1 MEIAKNKKFIGVFL
15 LAMLN
20 LSVMASVRN
29 LPLVAEYGYLSAFYY
44 LLVAFAFLI
53 PVALISAELASGWCR
68 SGGVY
73 DWVKEAFGPNW
84 GFFAIWMQWIHN
96 VTWFPAI
103 LSFSSATL
111 AYMISP
117 SLATNKLYLIC
128 SIVAGFWAFTI
139 FNYFGLKRSSWFSAV
154 GVIGGTLLPGL
165 VLILLGVSWVARG
178 NPVQLT
184 FSWGSLIPHD
194 FDLQSLSFLT
204 GLFLAFAGL
213 EVSAAYV
220 RSVQH
225 PQRSYPKAIAI
236 AGALSLVL
244 YVFGALSIAYM
255 IPRSKISLVKGVMD
269 AFTEFFADFGL
280 SWLVIPMGI
289 LIVWGAVAE
298 LNAWII
304 GPVRAL
310 HTTTKHGDLPPI
322 FQKLN
327 AYNSPFNLLV
337 FQGFIVTL
345 ASFAFLFMPNASS
358 AFWILSVMSAQLY
371 LIMYFLMFLAA
382 IKLRYS
388 HPNVERPYR
397 VPFGKGGIW
406 IFGILG
412 CVSSLLGFL
421 MGFVPP
427 SQLKTGDLLFFEGFL
442 IIGLIFMCAIPYII
456 YHFRHPGW
464 KPESTDDEE
473 HHPSEHLHS

>member
-29 LPLVAEYGYLSAFYY
+29 LPLVAEYGYQSAFYY
-44 LLVAFAFLI
+44 LLVACIFLI
-53 PVALISAELASGWCR
+53 PAALISAELASGWCR

-103 LSFSSATL
+103 LSFSAATL
-111 AYMISP
+111 AYLISP
-117 SLATNKLYLIC
+117 TLATNRVYLI
-128 SIVAGFWAFTI
+128 SAIVAGFWGFTI
-139 FNYFGLKRSSWFSAV
+139 FNYFGLKRSSWFSAL
-154 GVIGGTLLPGL
+154 GVIAGTLFPGL
-165 VLILLGVSWVARG
+165 VLILLGIAWVAQG
-178 NPVQLT
+178 NPLELK
-184 FSWGSLIPHD
+184 FSWDSLIPHT
-194 FDLQSLSFLT
+194 FNLQSLSFLT
-204 GLFLAFAGL
+204 GLFLAFGGL

-220 RSVQH
+220 RNVQH
-225 PQRSYPKAIAI
+225 PQKSYPKAIAI
-236 AGALSLVL
+236 AGTLSFFL
-244 YVFGALSIAYM
+244 YVFGALAIAYM
-255 IPRSKISLVKGVMD
+255 IPQNKISLVKGVMD
-269 AFTEFFADFGL
+269 AFTEFFGQFGL
-280 SWLVIPMGI
+280 GWLVVPMGI

-304 GPVRAL
+304 GPAQAL
-310 HTTTKHGDLPPI
+310 HATTKHGDLPPI

-327 AYNSPFNLLV
+327 SYNSPFNLLV
-337 FQGFIVTL
+337 FQGIIVTI

-388 HPNVERPYR
+388 HYQVERPYR
-397 VPFGKGGIW
+397 VPFGKAGIW
-406 IFGILG
+406 LFGLMG
-412 CVSSLLGFL
+412 CASSLIGFL

-427 SQLKTGDLLFFEGFL
+427 SQLKTGTLFFFEGFL
-442 IIGLIFMCAIPYII
+442 IIGLILMCAIPYII
-456 YHFRHPGW
+456 YHLRHPGW
-464 KPESTDDEE
+464 KPEAKDDDE
-473 HHPSEHLHS
+473 HHPSEHIHS